1 MNDYAVEIKEIY
13 SRIKDE
19 IKSRLDEFKQIRRVG
34 NDEDIFAELVFCIL
48 TPQSR
53 AKSCWKAVKS
63 LIEKNLLFNG
73 NKDRI
78 AKELY
83 GVRFQNNK
91 AKYIVEARAQL
102 KNFTK
107 VLSPIQL
114 WICKVSINKKR
125 EWLVKNIK
133 GFGYKEASHF
143 IRNIGLGE
151 DIAILDRHILKNMK
165 LLNIIDEIPKVLS
178 KKKYLE
184 IEEKIRKFS
193 KDINIPLSHLDLVLW
208 YKEVG
213 EVFK

>member
-1 MNDYAVEIKEIY
+1 MNENIVEIKEIY

-19 IKSRLDEFKQIRRVG
+19 IQSRLNEFKQIRRVG

-63 LIEKNLLFNG
+63 LIEKNLLFNS

-83 GVRFQNNK
+83 GVRFHNNK
-91 AKYIVEARAQL
+91 SRYIVEARD
-102 KNFTK
+102 NFAK
-107 VLSPIQL
+107 VLNFRKDGENIY
-114 WICKVSINKKR
+114 KKR

-151 DIAILDRHILKNMK
+151 DIAILDRHILKNLK
-165 LLNIIDEIPKVLS
+165 LLNIIDEIPNVLS

-208 YKEVG
+208 YKETG

>member
-1 MNDYAVEIKEIY
+1 MNEYIVEIKEIY

-19 IKSRLDEFKQIRRVG
+19 IQSRLDEFKQIRRVG

-193 KDINIPLSHLDLVLW
+193 KDINIPLSHLDLVFW